1 MPPDG
6 GAAAMI
12 DKSYIY
18 YAAVIVWA
26 VIVLWRVYHHDKY
39 EKEPWWMLAGALGS
53 GFAVMMFLGH
63 VEMWLLHR
71 LGFETGFAW
80 KLALSAALV
89 EDLARLILIVIVAL
103 TCHRFVNDPLDGMIY
118 GMLIGLGMAAAES
131 YDALVAT
138 PGINLDVVCGELF
151 RFVGHC
157 FLGGIVGFAILEA
170 TPHTRPKIR
179 PWRLAS
185 CFLAAA
191 LPHFV
196 IDFAA
201 ESRGQEMFA
210 KFGIAAGFT
219 MAFAFW
225 CVMLVVAGR
234 RSFALFG
241 RGFDVLPPKQANS
254 PEPAP

>member
-1 MPPDG
+1 MTPG
-6 GAAAMI
+6 MI
-12 DKSYIY
+12 DKAYIY
-18 YAAVIVWA
+18 YAAIIVWA
-26 VIVLWRVYHHDKY
+26 VVVLWRVYQHDKY
-39 EKEPWWMLAGALGS
+39 EKEPWGMLAGALGA

-63 VEMWLLHR
+63 VEMWVMGR

-131 YDALVAT
+131 YDAVVGT
-138 PGINLDVVCGELF
+138 PDVNLDVVAGELF

-170 TPHTRPKIR
+170 TPETRPKIR
-179 PWRLAS
+179 AGRLAG

-191 LPHFV
+191 VPHFV

-201 ESRGQEMFA
+201 ESRGQGMFA
-210 KFGIAAGFT
+210 KVGIAAGFT
-219 MAFAFW
+219 MAFVFW

-234 RSFALFG
+234 RSFALFA
-241 RGFDVLPPKQANS
+241 RGFDVLAPRPANS